1 MKPSRHPTYKKK
13 EDAAIEWSKAIGL
26 VGYKFEA

>member
-1 MKPSRHPTYKKK
+1 MKPSKHQTYNKK
-13 EDAAIEWSKAIGL
+13 EDAVIEWSKAIGL